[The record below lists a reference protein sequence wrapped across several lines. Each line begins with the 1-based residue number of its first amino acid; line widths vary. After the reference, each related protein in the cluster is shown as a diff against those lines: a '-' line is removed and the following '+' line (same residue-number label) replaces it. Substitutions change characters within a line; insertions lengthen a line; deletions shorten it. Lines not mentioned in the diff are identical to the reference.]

1 MTFAACRR
9 RCHPPTT
16 RWARGWRWRNSRRWS
31 RRDRHTPARRSR
43 RGDVLAGR
51 ERPRRDRQSQTHRG
65 GERLAMLAME
75 VTAIGGPEVLRAVER
90 ARPIA
95 GPGQVVIAIKAIGV
109 NFVDLQHRAGAPVSD
124 HSDAFH
130 PRDRSVRRGRLGRR
144 RRGANSRSAT
154 ASRLPG
160 RCRAPMR
167 STRRSTPAWSCPCP
181 TRWCHRRGGDPDAGA
196 DSPLSH
202 P

>member
-1 MTFAACRR
+1 
-9 RCHPPTT
+9 
-16 RWARGWRWRNSRRWS
+16 
-31 RRDRHTPARRSR
+31 
-43 RGDVLAGR
+43 
-51 ERPRRDRQSQTHRG
+51 
-65 GERLAMLAME
+65 MLAME

-130 PRDRSVRRGRLGRR
+130 PRDRSVRRGQT
-144 RRGANSRSAT
+144 RSAT
-154 ASRLPG
+154 ASSEFKVGDRVAFAGPMPG
-160 RCRAPMR
+160 TYAEYAALDAGLVVPVPDAMERQ
-167 STRRSTPAWSCPCP
+167 
-181 TRWCHRRGGDPDAGA
+181 RRGGDPDAGA